1 MHNRLTWFIEFG
13 RSYGDH
19 ELEFYCH
26 MMRNLESLNA
36 YECLEDKQTCR
47 SLHPNLIGVTKDG
60 EFIVIIVLE
69 NIINLQYLI
78 GVVDLAF

>member
-1 MHNRLTWFIEFG
+1 MARYVRDGTGICTIDWLGFIEFG

-36 YECLEDKQTCR
+36 YECLVDKQTCR
-47 SLHPNLIGVTKDG
+47 SLRPNLIGNQG
-60 EFIVIIVLE
+60 R
-69 NIINLQYLI
+69 
-78 GVVDLAF
+78 